1 MKYYYNSDSFRHSE
15 MQKKYIYICVLFLYS
30 ETAFERLL
38 CARESSGVWGI
49 ALYEKKEKLLLE
61 RTLLP
66 VQMIM
71 TIKLLSKI
79 K

>member
-1 MKYYYNSDSFRHSE
+1 MP
-15 MQKKYIYICVLFLYS
+15 KKKKKKIRVLFLYS

-61 RTLLP
+61 RTVLP

-71 TIKLLSKI
+71 TINKMI